1 MFSNIPFLK
10 KKKTQTRKKI
20 VPNTT
25 RNVFSDDDSRKF
37 KKRKKSQFKN
47 NLKSLSYAF
56 KKQNFK
62 TISLVG
68 IAFVAFA
75 VVFLLVGPL
84 LKVQTILVTRQD
96 NIININQ
103 AYSSLEYIRD
113 KNILFLDTGE
123 IAARLQKSQNSIQN
137 IGFNVKLPNS
147 IEITLKAYP
156 PVFQLTESLI
166 LENGS
171 LLTKETTATYDVPMI
186 LLQGS
191 NIEEDLSF
199 GKNLNVSEIQK
210 TKLLLSELQKN
221 ILGIEID
228 TIQYF
233 TSEKEV
239 LISDQNQ
246 TLYLFDINASVERQ
260 IEQLSIFQ
268 KESGSLNEKK
278 YIYIDVRIPQKL
290 YVCPIEEEFSCRGN
304 IDTIYG
310 ESVLK
315 SLNVPEEIS

>member
-62 TISLVG
+62 TISLVW

-75 VVFLLVGPL
+75 VVFLLVWPL

-113 KNILFLDTGE
+113 KNILFLDTWE

-199 GKNLNVSEIQK
+199 WKNLNVSEIQK

-221 ILGIEID
+221 ILWIEID

-268 KESGSLNEKK
+268 KESWSLNEKK

-290 YVCPIEEEFSCRGN
+290 YVCPIEEEFSCRWN
-304 IDTIYG
+304 IDTIYW